1 MKLKHTLSLIL
12 LTTLFFTS
20 CKDQE
25 YASNLHTEE
34 RNKTKSD
41 IFMSSRIARL
51 EDTIKGLKKEVDYL
65 TAYKTETISGKLI
78 FGVEVASFQPC
89 GSDKVFWIIDNSKET
104 GKLEKLYYALV
115 LGKEPYTQIY
125 TTIEIIDRGK
135 EKYGFAA
142 DYASTYAVTNVL
154 ELRQLKSSDCK

>member
-1 MKLKHTLSLIL
+1 
-12 LTTLFFTS
+12 
-20 CKDQE
+20 
-25 YASNLHTEE
+25 
-34 RNKTKSD
+34 
-41 IFMSSRIARL
+41 MSSRMARL

-65 TAYKTETISGKLI
+65 TAYKKETISGKLI

-89 GSDKVFWIIDNSKET
+89 GSDKVFWITDNSKET

-115 LGKEPYTQIY
+115 LGKEPYTPIY

-142 DYASTYAVTNVL
+142 DYDGTYAFTNVL